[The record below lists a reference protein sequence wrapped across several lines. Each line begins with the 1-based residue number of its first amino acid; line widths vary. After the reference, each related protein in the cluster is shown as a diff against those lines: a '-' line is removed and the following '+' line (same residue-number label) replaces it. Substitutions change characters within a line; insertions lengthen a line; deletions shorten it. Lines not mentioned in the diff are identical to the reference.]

1 MVGARKVMRS
11 LESNVCGYLS
21 LNAGHTKSV
30 YFNYNY
36 TQLNAKPND
45 LQFQLILRDYFKDY
59 QLAQDV
65 ASQATDLIRWLNNHG
80 KVHKIFDA
88 AQKQVSKDWLN
99 RELVL
104 AYLVAN
110 LTCWTT
116 HSTAFTQLF
125 EVHDALKLAV
135 IQHLSAIVVAQVGV
149 AKSLEA
155 RWLNNDAKMHIK
167 IIQDHTFWEGLEQVI
182 GDIEPIC
189 YATNINQTNSCCPNS
204 VLRTLAGIY
213 LHFKDHPEPK
223 VASQMTVH
231 VEKWWKGAYQPLFL
245 LCQILN
251 PFESFSQFGDAAGLS
266 HLKCE
271 ALLMDVSTGL
281 KVLILSDINMI
292 VFAGVPRG

>member
-1 MVGARKVMRS
+1 MVGARKVVKS
-11 LESNVCGYLS
+11 SESDVRGYLS

-45 LQFQLILRDYFKDY
+45 LQFQLTLGDYFKDY

-65 ASQATDLIRWLNNHG
+65 AGQATDLIGWLNNHG
-80 KVHKIFDA
+80 KVCKIFDV
-88 AQKQVSKDWLN
+88 AQKQISKDRLN

-110 LTCWTT
+110 LTRWTT

-125 EVHDALKLAV
+125 KVHDALKLAV
-135 IQHLSAIVVAQVGV
+135 IQHHSAIVVAQVG
-149 AKSLEA
+149 ASKSSEA
-155 RWLNNDAKMHIK
+155 RWLNDDAEMHIK

-189 YATNINQTNSCCPNS
+189 YATNINQTDSCRPDS

-213 LHFKDHPEPK
+213 LHFKDHPEP
-223 VASQMTVH
+223 ASKMTAR
-231 VEKWWKGAYQPLFL
+231 VEKQWKGACQPLFL

-251 PFESFSQFGDAAGLS
+251 PFESLSRFGDAADLS

-271 ALLMDVSTGL
+271 ALLMDVSAGL

-292 VFAGVPRG
+292 VFAGVPKG